1 MGKIHKNGF
10 SSIIIKCEISWN
22 EMFMV
27 YVKPRYEYTELILTL
42 KKKIEE
48 SRCIWNILYWM
59 PFSIFFTVYIDVLKI
74 NDCSVGYVE

>member
-42 KKKIEE
+42 KKKRLKKIDAFETFYTE
-48 SRCIWNILYWM
+48 CLFPFFSLY
-59 PFSIFFTVYIDVLKI
+59 VLM
-74 NDCSVGYVE
+74 Y